1 MCIEII
7 WTNSF
12 GRQTCP
18 GWGLNP
24 GYVIYSYVMYVVV
37 DIMATADA
45 DIPAQNQQNAV
56 SKTCF
61 ILCDMLVVL

>member
-1 MCIEII
+1 
-7 WTNSF
+7 
-12 GRQTCP
+12 
-18 GWGLNP
+18 LNP